1 MENKLTIS
9 RKKRL
14 APIATVALLILS
26 TSSFASNYVTGGISD
41 GLYYKVG
48 GGSVI
53 ASKYVFSKPNSIG
66 LGVKWNANLMC
77 GNFDIK
83 STIAN
88 QLNGV
93 TDGFN
98 NVMGDVISN
107 AKGAVASLP
116 ALVIQR
122 ANPQLYDL
130 LTNGVLQGKL
140 DYSDIKMNCKQMAN
154 KMADYAD
161 NSGFTQAA
169 KAENF
174 TRLLNNKVDAIRID
188 KLLEEE
194 GGDVGL
200 TWLSGIKKGG
210 DNQEPIK
217 ITSDVAL
224 AGYNSLINRS
234 VTDTSPVSRSQDKG
248 SIYHTWQKPA
258 DAQTWITD
266 VIGEREMTTSKNA
279 TSSDSGKPGRGLNP
293 KTQEYYESYYGQ
305 LVDLINETT
314 DITDNSLESLNNG
327 ALNVTRGV
335 IETLRDD
342 SERGVLASRLASEM
356 ALSRAIEEALM
367 ARRILLAGR
376 KEPNIASN
384 EKAQAKILSQIAE
397 LDMELS
403 QIKLEYD
410 MRKSITGNTLSMIH
424 ERKLERGQGLVVPQN
439 NNDNLDANK

>member
-258 DAQTWITD
+258 DAQTWIID